1 MATSGRW
8 PEVSSLLDE
17 LLELDAEARPA
28 RLAELRGTDPE
39 LAGEVEALLARGDTV
54 ERGGFLE
61 GSALDLSGAA
71 LEGTQLGSYTLE
83 KLIGQGGMGAVWLAR
98 RSDGRFEGKAAVK
111 LLDLGLLARG
121 GAERFRREGT
131 ILARLAH
138 PNIAR
143 LLDAG
148 ISGSRPFLVLEYV
161 EGEPIDAW
169 CEARALDVPAR
180 LRLFLGVL
188 DAVVHAHDRLVLHRD
203 LKPSNILVTAQGQ
216 PKLLDFGIAKL
227 LEEDTPAAPATELTR
242 LAGRAFTPAYA
253 APEQVEGGDAT
264 TATDV
269 YALGVVLF
277 GLLSGTHPTTAPGA
291 STVAELRAVV
301 EREPLRLGDA
311 ALRAGPDAALR
322 RGATPAQ
329 LARALRGDLDNIL
342 ARALRKA
349 PSERYPTV
357 HALAEDLRR
366 HLAHEPVSARPDAFS
381 YRLGKAMRRH
391 RLAFAA
397 AGAVLLAL
405 VAGVVATTWQ
415 AIEARRQRAEAI
427 LQRDRAQR
435 LFARNEAVADF
446 VETTFADA
454 VPAGK
459 AAALQEM
466 LDAGA
471 SLVEGSLEE
480 PEFRAEVLN
489 VLGRYYLALE
499 NPKKAAPVLERA
511 AALAGEDGDP
521 SLRAVI
527 ACSRAQALLTLG
539 DKDGAGRLLAP
550 WLDDAAVNG
559 NVAAYCLAAA
569 AMLGETNLDPPA
581 ILEYAER
588 GLARVRASPFPS
600 RRIEASLL
608 GDQGLAL
615 HYLGREQEADAAY
628 GNALVAF
635 RSLGRQESADALR
648 VTGDW
653 ANALWDAG
661 DARGALQLREQ
672 ALRVEERRRG
682 AEVPPLVLGSYAF
695 SLEDLGRLPEAL
707 AAYDATRSAS
717 ERVGSAPGVVY
728 AWIGRAS
735 VLEQQGA
742 VDEAEAAL
750 RRASALVGNAL
761 PEAHPALLRRA
772 AVQARIDVRRGK
784 LEEARARLTR
794 LLELLTARGLSHPSL
809 VNAHC
814 RRAEVSLARG
824 DVPGAL
830 SDATEALEL
839 ATTLQGGRTY
849 SAHTGRA
856 WLALGKVLLAGGKP
870 AEARDAF
877 ARAREQLAGA
887 LGAEGPDAEEA
898 ARLLVRT
905 APVAGSSPAVTQ
917 APPRAAAQR

>member
-17 LLELDAEARPA
+17 LLDLGGEA
-28 RLAELRGTDPE
+28 RLARVAELRRTDPE
-39 LAGEVEALLARGDTV
+39 LAGEVEALLARGETV
-54 ERGGFLE
+54 ESRGFLE

-83 KLIGQGGMGAVWLAR
+83 KLIGQGGMGAVWLAS

-169 CEARALDVPAR
+169 CETRALDVPAR

-227 LEEDTPAAPATELTR
+227 LEEEAPAAPATELTR
-242 LAGRAFTPAYA
+242 QAGRAFTPASA

-277 GLLSGTHPTTAPGA
+277 GLLSGTHPTAPPGA
-291 STVAELRAVV
+291 SPVAELRSVV
-301 EREPLRLGDA
+301 EREPLRLGEA
-311 ALRAGPDAALR
+311 ALRAGPEAALR

-415 AIEARRQRAEAI
+415 VIEARRQRAEAI

-446 VETTFADA
+446 VETMFADA

-489 VLGRYYLALE
+489 VLGGYYLALE
-499 NPKKAAPVLERA
+499 NPKKAAPLLERA
-511 AALAGEDGDP
+511 AALAGENGDP
-521 SLRAVI
+521 SLRAQI

-539 DKDGAGRLLAP
+539 DKEAARRLLAP
-550 WLDDAAVNG
+550 WLEAREVNG
-559 NVAAYCLAAA
+559 NVAAYCLAAGA
-569 AMLGETNLDPPA
+569 TLAESSLDPPS
-581 ILEYAER
+581 ILEYADR
-588 GLARVRASPFPS
+588 GLARVRTSPFPS

-608 GDQGLAL
+608 GDQGNAL

-628 GNALVAF
+628 RNALIAF

-648 VTGDW
+648 VMGDW
-653 ANALWDAG
+653 ANVLGDAG
-661 DARGALQLREQ
+661 DARGAFQLREQ
-672 ALRVEERRRG
+672 ALRSEERRRG
-682 AEVPPLVLGSYAF
+682 AEVPPLVLGSHAF
-695 SLEDLGRLPEAL
+695 SLEDLGRFPEAL
-707 AAYDATRSAS
+707 AAYDATLAAS
-717 ERVGSAPGVVY
+717 QRVGSAPGMVY

-735 VLEQQGA
+735 VLEQQGK
-742 VDEAEAAL
+742 VGEAEAAL
-750 RRASALVGNAL
+750 HRASALVGSAL
-761 PEAHPALLRRA
+761 PEAHPALMRRA
-772 AVQARIDVRRGK
+772 SVQARIDLRVGS
-784 LEEARARLTR
+784 LGEAQAQLTR
-794 LLELLTARGLSHPSL
+794 VIELLTARGLSHPAV

-814 RRAEVSLARG
+814 RRAEVLLARG
-824 DVPGAL
+824 DHPGAL
-830 SDATEALEL
+830 ADATKALEL
-839 ATTLQGGRTY
+839 ATKLQGGRAY

-856 WLALGKVLLAGGKP
+856 WLTLGKVLLADGQVDR
-870 AEARDAF
+870 ARDAF
-877 ARAREQLAGA
+877 THARDHLAAA
-887 LGAEGPDAEEA
+887 LGPEGRDALEA
-898 ARLLVRT
+898 ARLL
-905 APVAGSSPAVTQ
+905 AGVEPIAGGTRAVTQ
-917 APPRAAAQR
+917 APP